1 MSWLYSR
8 ARVEACLPPNRLGCE
23 RSALWS
29 WIGTVDA
36 FSSSDKMNESYD
48 PVSRYGMTFVPL
60 TADRGA
66 AELMLYLE
74 DSLAKHSVA
83 PRGGETL
90 RPTFGLKCSE

>member
-36 FSSSDKMNESYD
+36 FSSSDKMSDIYD
-48 PVSRYGMTFVPL
+48 PFSRYGMTFVPL
-60 TADRGA
+60 TVERGGG
-66 AELMLYLE
+66 EFTSLLE
-74 DSLAKHSVA
+74 DFLAKPSA
-83 PRGGETL
+83 PPHAGE
-90 RPTFGLKCSE
+90 E